1 MVKTQT
7 SSADE
12 KGSPD
17 TVPSEPSAEKT
28 PPLQISGE
36 DLVQAIEQL
45 ESFSLVRV
53 ALAALSILHERVI
66 KDSEVSTSD
75 PNLTKSPEE

>member
-17 TVPSEPSAEKT
+17 TAPSEPSAEKT
-28 PPLQISGE
+28 PLRAISGE
-36 DLVQAIEQL
+36 DLLQALQGL

-66 KDSEVSTSD
+66 TDPNNNEVS
-75 PNLTKSPEE
+75 KEE

>member
-17 TVPSEPSAEKT
+17 TAPSEPSAEKT
-28 PPLQISGE
+28 PQLQISGE
-36 DLVQAIEQL
+36 DLVQALQGL

-66 KDSEVSTSD
+66 TDPNNNEVS
-75 PNLTKSPEE
+75 KEE

>member
-17 TVPSEPSAEKT
+17 TAPSEPSAETT

-36 DLVQAIEQL
+36 DLVQALQGL

-53 ALAALSILHERVI
+53 ALAALSILHNRVI
-66 KDSEVSTSD
+66 DSNMSLD
-75 PNLTKSPEE
+75 PNSTESPEAK

>member
-17 TVPSEPSAEKT
+17 TAPSEPSAETT
-28 PPLQISGE
+28 PQLQISGE
-36 DLVQAIEQL
+36 DLVQALQGL

-53 ALAALSILHERVI
+53 VLAALSILHNRVMT
-66 KDSEVSTSD
+66 DPNNNEVS
-75 PNLTKSPEE
+75 KEE